1 MADMPAWL
9 GDQVDVARRERAA
22 ALEALGIDGEVTD
35 DGGRDRINDA
45 VDSTIDTWLAKGGK
59 SCPHLESPA
68 PAFLPF
74 GNRRIM
80 CNRCLDLYQ
89 AGISGTPDDRRC
101 DVCGDEIRSPTLAP
115 LIVEVGP
122 FKLMGGVCRTCRGAD
137 D

>member
-9 GDQVDVARRERAA
+9 GDQVDVARRDRAA
-22 ALEALGIDGEVTD
+22 ALEVLGIDGEVSD
-35 DGGRDRINDA
+35 EDGRDRVNEA
-45 VDSTIDTWLAKGGK
+45 VDATIDAWLAKGGK
-59 SCPHLESPA
+59 SCAHLGSPA

-80 CNRCLDLYQ
+80 CTKCLDFYQ

-101 DVCGDEIRSPTLAP
+101 DVCGEHIGTATLTP
-115 LIVEVGP
+115 LMVEVGP
-122 FKLMGGVCRTCRGAD
+122 FMLMGGVCVSCRGAD